1 MELMTRPQ
9 LTAAIALLAVLSI
22 TMSTA
27 GCAPQPK
34 ADDMPAWAARKI
46 AADEAEV
53 VYSHIEI
60 VRTLHGD
67 TDAKLYSLCLSSPPS
82 SKPNQERCAKIIA
95 RSDREIAALPA
106 W

>member
-9 LTAAIALLAVLSI
+9 LTAIALLAVLTS
-22 TMSTA
+22 A
-27 GCAPQPK
+27 GCASAPPPK
-34 ADDMPAWAARKI
+34 ADEMPAWAARKI

-53 VYSHIEI
+53 VYHHIEI

-67 TDAKLYSLCLSSPPS
+67 TDAKLYSLCLSSPPTT
-82 SKPNQERCAKIIA
+82 KPNQERCAKIIA
-95 RSDREIAALPA
+95 RTDRELAALPA